1 MSSNQSYSLN
11 WLPKHPFVSETTI
24 AMSSN
29 QSYSLGSLETLDL
42 DSGLSLVPRFK
53 LNLTVH
59 RSDASVKPLDEWQ
72 LKTSLIDFLKAS
84 FSITVPEDDLHVRKF
99 RDLKKRK
106 REDPVARGKLLIREL
121 GFLSSSKIDREEQD
135 KKVSEWKKL
144 VVAQLDGIELSLV
157 GVKFKLSVEI
167 PQSDDFEALKK
178 EWEEISAFDGG
189 DREYSRGRK
198 REPDTIVLRGV
209 PSRWFAETRVSS
221 KPSMLV
227 THTIFSTLGKIRNL
241 DVAEDD
247 GIDKDADE
255 DDEDIVSGLQCK
267 IVVRFEDHR
276 EFSKALKVLCGRS
289 LQKQGSRL
297 KADYEVSWD
306 KDGIFRN
313 ARSQN
318 EENSRST
325 PKVAA
330 GNHRSEPAR
339 YQSYASRFSENDT
352 RSKRFKE

>member
-1 MSSNQSYSLN
+1 MSSTRSVDSL
-11 WLPKHPFVSETTI
+11 LTT
-24 AMSSN
+24 
-29 QSYSLGSLETLDL
+29 ETLEL
-42 DSGLSLVPRFK
+42 DSGLSLVPRLK

-59 RSDASVKPLDEWQ
+59 RSDASIKPLDEWQ
-72 LKTSLIDFLKAS
+72 LKASLIDFLKAS
-84 FSITVPEDDLHVRKF
+84 FSIVVPEDDLYLRKF
-99 RDLKKRK
+99 KDAKKRK
-106 REDPVARGKLLIREL
+106 REDPVAHGNLFIREL
-121 GFLSSSKIDREEQD
+121 GFLSEKN
-135 KKVSEWKKL
+135 VGEWKKMA
-144 VVAQLDGIELSLV
+144 VAKMDGIELSLV

-167 PQSDDFEALKK
+167 PRSDDFEAMKK

-189 DREYSRGRK
+189 DRGYSRGRK

-247 GIDKDADE
+247 GAGKDADE
-255 DDEDIVSGLQCK
+255 EEDIVPGLQCK

-297 KADYEVSWD
+297 KADYEVNWD
-306 KDGIFRN
+306 KDGLFRN

-318 EENSRST
+318 EDNSRSS

-330 GNHRSEPAR
+330 YSYRSEPAR
-339 YQSYASRFSENDT
+339 YQSHAPRFSENNT
-352 RSKRFKE
+352 RLKRFKE